1 MKKLLIAFSSAVVL
15 VLVFMGGIYAANQ
28 DWLSFTGDE
37 EITQADN
44 NVDEIMKIL
53 RKTFGD
59 KEIAESELAKI
70 EAELEG
76 IINDGPPGLVNQIK
90 KLKEDIEGLKTELA
104 TATTNLATKKTKL
117 SEANGTI
124 ESKNNQIAHLEKELK
139 RANEKVESHAG
150 KVSKALEDAKELVG
164 ENED

>member
-28 DWLSFTGDE
+28 DWLSFTGDK
-37 EITQADN
+37 EITQADK

-53 RKTFGD
+53 RQVNTD
-59 KEIAESELAKI
+59 KMTAEEALKELEDLNPSGLAKRNK
-70 EAELEG
+70 ELKDEVKKLEG
-76 IINDGPPGLVNQIK
+76 
-90 KLKEDIEGLKTELA
+90 DIDQLEGDLEK
-104 TATTNLATKKTKL
+104 
-117 SEANGTI
+117 ANGTI
-124 ESKNNQIAHLEKELK
+124 GLRDNYIDHLEAQLTT
-139 RANEKVESHAG
+139 ANEKVESHAG